1 MTNYFMDRKKII
13 KIKVDSDEI
22 DTKLMPQGSVFGSL
36 LFLIY
41 VNDLSFTLELV
52 SKLFADDTTLYDASD
67 NIEVLIASFIKK
79 LDLLLEWCKFNK
91 LDINFKKT
99 YFMFITRKRVVIP
112 KSIKVNN
119 IDIDVVPSFRQLGIT
134 IGNMRSFY

>member
-1 MTNYFMDRKKII
+1 M
-13 KIKVDSDEI
+13 
-22 DTKLMPQGSVFGSL
+22 
-36 LFLIY
+36 
-41 VNDLSFTLELV
+41 NDLPFVLDLC

-134 IGNMRSFY
+134 IGNKRSFY

>member
-1 MTNYFMDRKKII
+1 
-13 KIKVDSDEI
+13 
-22 DTKLMPQGSVFGSL
+22 MPQGSVFGPL

-41 VNDLSFTLELV
+41 VNDLPFILELA

-67 NIEVLIASFIKK
+67 NIEVLIASFIEK
-79 LDLLLEWCKFNK
+79 LDLLLELCKFNK

-112 KSIKVNN
+112 KSI
-119 IDIDVVPSFRQLGIT
+119 
-134 IGNMRSFY
+134 